1 MGPDLESGLGRAKN
15 ESMATTKQDYYD
27 VLGVSPGAT
36 PDEIRRAFRRLAM
49 RYHPDRNKE
58 PGAEERFKEINEA
71 YEVLSDPQKR
81 ALYDRYGHAGPESPF
96 ARGFEGA
103 TPFTG
108 FGDIFDA
115 FFGAA
120 AGRRRGPQ
128 RGGDL
133 RVAVTLDFEEALS
146 GAEKEIEF
154 ASVELCAACKGLR
167 AEPGTEPE
175 RCPSCGGAGEVR
187 RVQQSI
193 FGQFVNVATC
203 DRCGG
208 EGRWIPAPC
217 RACRGT
223 GRERRKRR
231 LMVTVPPGV
240 DDGTQMRLTGEGEV
254 GVRGGG
260 RGNLYITFHV
270 KPHPIF
276 QRDGDDL
283 VVDLPLNVAQ
293 AALGTDVTIP
303 LPGGEETRVRIE
315 PGTQPGH
322 VITVRGKGAPRLRGG
337 GRGDLLVHVRV
348 AIPLRLNARQRE
360 LLQELA
366 RTLEADS
373 GDGRGLFERLRDA
386 LD

>member
-1 MGPDLESGLGRAKN
+1 
-15 ESMATTKQDYYD
+15 MATTKQDYYD
-27 VLGVSPGAT
+27 VLGVPPNAT
-36 PDEIRRAFRRLAM
+36 PEEIKRAFRRLAM
-49 RYHPDRNKE
+49 QYHPDRNKE
-58 PGAEERFKEINEA
+58 PGAEQRFKEINEA

-128 RGGDL
+128 RGGDI
-133 RVAVTLDFEEALS
+133 RVAMTLDFEEALF
-146 GAEKEIEF
+146 GTEKEIEF
-154 ASVELCAACKGLR
+154 TSVELCSACNGLR

-175 RCPSCGGAGEVR
+175 RCPTCGGAGEVR

-193 FGQFVNVATC
+193 FGQFVNAATC

-208 EGRWIPAPC
+208 EGRWIPTPC

-231 LMVTVPPGV
+231 LVVTVPAGV
-240 DDGTQMRLTGEGEV
+240 DEGTQMRLTGEGEV
-254 GVRGGG
+254 GLRGGG

-270 KPHPIF
+270 RPHRVF
-276 QRDGDDL
+276 RREDDDL
-283 VVDLPLNVAQ
+283 IVDLPVNLAQ
-293 AALGTDVTIP
+293 AALGAEVTIP
-303 LPGGEETRVRIE
+303 LPGGEETKVRID
-315 PGTQPGH
+315 PGTQSGH
-322 VITVRGKGAPRLRGG
+322 VIVIRGKGAPRLRGG
-337 GRGDLLVHVRV
+337 GRGDLRVEVRV
-348 AIPLRLNARQRE
+348 VTPRKLTPRQRE

-366 RTLEADS
+366 RTFETDG
-373 GDGRGLFERLRDA
+373 GDGRGIFDKIRDA
-386 LD
+386 LT